1 MTDKIIEIAIAALIA
16 GLVMTVVHLLAVW
29 NSEKLRG
36 LSKPP
41 TSYMVGTTVIGVP
54 YLVLLWCWG
63 AEKWYFYAFAVIVAV
78 SGAPIIAG
86 HVAKKFKTLRAENE
100 VLRGGLD
107 EYDEKRRLAVRAR
120 SVEGAGREPPWTG
133 GMD

>member
-16 GLVMTVVHLLAVW
+16 GLVMTVIHLLAVW
-29 NSEKLRG
+29 NSGRLRC

-41 TSYMVGTTVIGVP
+41 TSYMVGVTIIGIP
-54 YLVLLWCWG
+54 YLVLLWHWDEMW
-63 AEKWYFYAFAVIVAV
+63 AFYAFMAIVAV

-86 HVAKKFKTLRAENE
+86 HVVKKIAALRRENE
-100 VLRGGLD
+100 ILRGGLD
-107 EYDEKRRLAVRAR
+107 EYDERRRLAVSPR
-120 SVEGAGREPPWTG
+120 SAKGAGRKPPWTG